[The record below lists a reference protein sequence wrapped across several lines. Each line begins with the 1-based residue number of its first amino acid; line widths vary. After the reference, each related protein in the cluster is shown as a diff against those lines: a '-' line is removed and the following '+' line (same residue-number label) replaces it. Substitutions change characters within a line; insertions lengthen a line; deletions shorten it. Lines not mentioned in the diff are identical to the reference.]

1 MSDRAVEFV
10 EMWVASHVN
19 AGTDPAGAK
28 TLALQCM
35 EEAGKEGI
43 PLAEIDDVFDDL
55 ATFIVG
61 EIEEAKQ
68 R

>member
-1 MSDRAVEFV
+1 MSERAVEFV
-10 EMWVASHVN
+10 EMWVGRHVN
-19 AGTDPAGAK
+19 AGTDPAQAK
-28 TLALQCM
+28 ALAHQCM

-43 PLAEIDDVFDDL
+43 TLSEIDDVFDDL
-55 ATFIVG
+55 SMFIAG